1 MVLCVGFEPLIT
13 RSIFLITSY
22 LTIDAAKFCD
32 WCFEKDMNINTV
44 KECSNKWQVVTIA
57 RGITEIN

>member
-1 MVLCVGFEPLIT
+1 MMLCECFEHLIT

-22 LTIDAAKFCD
+22 LTIDAAEFCD
-32 WCFEKDMNINTV
+32 WCLEKDMNINTV
-44 KECSNKWQVVTIA
+44 KECSNKRQVVTIA